1 MPMLTLPLSE
11 MSLAEK
17 LQAMEALWDDLSR
30 NPDTLESPA
39 WHEEVLRERQ
49 QRIASGEAVFLDW
62 EHAKT
67 DIRRRTS

>member
-1 MPMLTLPLSE
+1 